1 MCRRRS
7 ANSARV
13 ITCLRVCR
21 DPIKQDGRDF
31 NRKTKGA
38 RTPSSESRVPA
49 FQAGCR
55 GFEPRLPLQALN
67 RLFTGS
73 LQAASWQASGERVS
87 KQAVLCCVNM
97 QVSLILSRQGSLSK
111 RRTAKPHP
119 LTPSLAPLLLLLPS
133 TQRKQDRSPLN
144 RLQRRQRA
152 YQQRRAMS
160 PPRAPPCPVV
170 GSLRRL

>member
-1 MCRRRS
+1 MNALPEPFYGRL
-7 ANSARV
+7 AA
-13 ITCLRVCR
+13 ILR
-21 DPIKQDGRDF
+21 PY
-31 NRKTKGA
+31 
-38 RTPSSESRVPA
+38 A

-55 GFEPRLPLQALN
+55 GFEPRLPLQIVY

-73 LQAASWQASGERVS
+73 PQAASWQASGERVS
-87 KQAVLCCVNM
+87 KQAVLCCANM

-170 GSLRRL
+170 GSLRRLTLLRVANDRAKNPRP